1 VIPSTLTGQQAAQL
15 LWDVLIVG
23 AGPAGSA
30 TAIAARREGLR
41 VLIVDRSQF
50 PRWKVCGCCINAR
63 ALRALQALG
72 VGDLPAKHG
81 AVPTVAMHLASGRAT
96 ARLDIAGGVALSRER
111 FDAALIEAAIDRGAS
126 FLSGVDASAG
136 VVEAGLRTA
145 TLREGEQSHSVAA
158 RMIVLATGLADR
170 LTDAATSA
178 AIVARHAR
186 IGAATVL
193 SAHEAGDA
201 WQRGRIYMA
210 VGRGGYVGA
219 VRLEDDRLEIAA
231 SFDPAASRPAGGP
244 GPLAT
249 KLFSSAGW
257 RVEANLATAL
267 WRGTPYLTRRRT
279 RLGAE
284 RVLMVGD
291 AAGYVE
297 PFTGE
302 GMAWALQGGAML
314 GPHLRDAATDWSPNV
329 VVAWERAYRQALSRR
344 HTTCRWVTRLLRRP
358 MLTAGAIRAL
368 ALWPSAGRSVVRSI
382 APAAGFR

>member
-1 VIPSTLTGQQAAQL
+1 MISSTLTSLEASRAP
-15 LWDVLIVG
+15 WDVLVVG

-41 VLIVDRSQF
+41 TLLVDRSQF

-63 ALRALQALG
+63 ALHALQGLG
-72 VGDLPAKHG
+72 IGDLPAKHG

-96 ARLDIAGGVALSRER
+96 AQLDIAGGVALSRER
-111 FDAALIEAAIDRGAS
+111 FDAALIEAAVDRGTS
-126 FLSGVDASAG
+126 FLCGVDASVG
-136 VVEAGLRTA
+136 MVEARSRTA

-158 RMIVLATGLADR
+158 RVIVLATGLADR
-170 LTDAATSA
+170 STDAATTA
-178 AIVARHAR
+178 AVVARHAR

-193 SAHEAGDA
+193 PAHEAGEA

-231 SFDPAASRPAGGP
+231 SFDPTASRHAGGP

-257 RVEANLATAL
+257 RVEADLATVL

-314 GPHLRDAATDWSPNV
+314 GPHLRDAAMDWSPDV
-329 VVAWERAYRQALSRR
+329 VVAWERAYRQALSGR
-344 HTTCRWVTRLLRRP
+344 HNTCRRVTRLLRRP
-358 MLTAGAIRAL
+358 VLTAGAIRAL
-368 ALWPSAGRSVVRSI
+368 ALWPRAGRSVVRSI
-382 APAAGFR
+382 APAAGLR